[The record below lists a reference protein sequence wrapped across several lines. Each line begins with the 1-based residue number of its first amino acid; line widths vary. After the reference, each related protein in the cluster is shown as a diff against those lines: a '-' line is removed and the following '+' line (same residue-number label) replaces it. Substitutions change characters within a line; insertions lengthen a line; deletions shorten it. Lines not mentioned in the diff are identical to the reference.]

1 MHVLYDQ
8 NDFEG
13 HVLIVSILTK
23 KLYVVD
29 YVWCNSFNITIIST
43 YTDTLIELTTE
54 EYSGKFRH
62 AYKNEG
68 LVDE

>member
-8 NDFEG
+8 NDFKE
-13 HVLIVSILTK
+13 HDLIVSILTK
-23 KLYVVD
+23 KPYVVGYD
-29 YVWCNSFNITIIST
+29 WCSNFNISIVSTCT
-43 YTDTLIELTTE
+43 YTVIELTTE